1 MRAVRVHT
9 FGAAPSVDL
18 VDAPAG
24 GPGLTTVQMTAASIA
39 HLDRSVA
46 SGTFLS
52 SPPLPYL
59 PGAEGSGHVLTS
71 SVHPIGALVWLRGA
85 GLGVARDGTC
95 AEVVAVPDGAVHV
108 APPAADPVLAA
119 CFFSPAT
126 TAAVAVHELGG
137 LRPGERLA
145 VTGAAGAVGS
155 LVVQLGTEAGAAE
168 VVGTV
173 SRPERRAEVPPGARV
188 LVGDLPPDGSVDLL
202 VDTIGGPGLPA
213 RLAAVRPGGRCV
225 LVGYTAG
232 AVVELDLPTLMQ
244 RDVALLPVNMIRRA
258 PQAFGMADGLLMRL
272 SNGELVLPTS
282 PYPLA
287 AVESA
292 WQSLG
297 DGSARGRVVLTL

>member
-18 VDAPAG
+18 VDAPEG
-24 GPGLTTVQMTAASIA
+24 GPGLTIVRMTAASIA

-59 PGAEGSGHVLTS
+59 PGAEGSGHVLAS
-71 SVHPIGALVWLRGA
+71 SVHPVGALVWLRGG

-95 AEVVAVPDGAVHV
+95 AEVVAVPDDSVHV
-108 APPAADPVLAA
+108 APPGADPLLAA

-126 TAAVAVHELGG
+126 TASVAVHELGG

-173 SRPERRAEVPPGARV
+173 SRPERSATVPAGARV
-188 LVGDLPPDGSVDLL
+188 VVGDLTPDGSVDLL
-202 VDTIGGPGLPA
+202 VDTIGGAGLAA

-232 AVVELDLPTLMQ
+232 STVEIDLPTLMQ
-244 RDVALLPVNMIRRA
+244 RDVQLLPVNMIRRA

-272 SNGELVLPTS
+272 SNGELVLPMTR
-282 PYPLA
+282 YPLDD
-287 AVESA
+287 VESA
-292 WQSLG
+292 WHSLA